1 LKEEET
7 ESTGSFNWLLI
18 LWDNSELQFG
28 RRLRTSFLILFAQQF
43 LGINMLVYFST
54 QIFSQLGYSAML
66 SGILA
71 GVMNTIFAL
80 ASYPPIWF
88 IERVGRR
95 AMMFWGAIGCG
106 ICMIIYIALT
116 TLKNP
121 TDATNWAS
129 VVIIIL
135 YNVVF
140 AFGWL
145 GTCWVGSDRLLFEKN
160 DADFILGVRSRDQSI
175 EVPPHCRQSGCRRR
189 VVLDFH
195 HCLRRW
201 HWFDHRGTKDLRVSL
216 RPG

>member
-1 LKEEET
+1 
-7 ESTGSFNWLLI
+7 
-18 LWDNSELQFG
+18 
-28 RRLRTSFLILFAQQF
+28 
-43 LGINMLVYFST
+43 MLVYFST

-71 GVMNTIFAL
+71 GVMNTIFAV
-80 ASYPPIWF
+80 ASFPPIWF

-106 ICMIIYIALT
+106 VLMVIYISLT

-121 TDATNWAS
+121 TTATNWAS

-145 GTCWVGSDRLLFEKN
+145 GTCWVSYGSMVSSFDRY
-160 DADFILGVRSRDQSI
+160 
-175 EVPPHCRQSGCRRR
+175 
-189 VVLDFH
+189 
-195 HCLRRW
+195 
-201 HWFDHRGTKDLRVSL
+201 
-216 RPG
+216 